1 MKTKRENEKGE
12 ESKKGFILLAH
23 TKINAPSKYTS
34 SFPFSLPK
42 VSTYSPSLLKNF
54 RNDFQIPL
62 KGFHLLR
69 GFSSQKL
76 SFPNIIFKLGMYIE
90 HHLMHSQHLRNIS

>member
-12 ESKKGFILLAH
+12 ESKKGFILIAH
-23 TKINAPSKYTS
+23 TKINAPSRYTS

-54 RNDFQIPL
+54 GSDFQTPP

-69 GFSSQKL
+69 GFSSQKFIIPKH
-76 SFPNIIFKLGMYIE
+76 SFQTCYVY
-90 HHLMHSQHLRNIS
+90 